1 MCGGGGRGYS
11 HIRAVRVCAARKP
24 PIFRPRPLL
33 KTPLFRPGPHRK
45 TPLFKNIHLFVP
57 LFRHGLLQKTPLLK
71 VYVSLLFLVPP
82 LPPRFLVRGRSE
94 SHLLMCFPS
103 FFFLCLSS
111 CLLCFNPRL
120 PYRTLPNPPLHFSTI
135 HYSRIPSAPLC
146 SSPLSLPILRSHPL
160 ELPYPIPCPAL
171 PSSHLNSSPPLSS
184 PLPYLTLSSH
194 LIPSSP
200 YPHISFAPFPP
211 HYHTLHSPR
220 LPYHPLRALLYAPC
234 PLVPAPPHP
243 FHTFLPLASPPLPSP
258 SSLPSSFS
266 RPSPRILYPTFLHSL
281 SYSTPPLLHSHRLP
295 SPPLVPLPF
304 PTRSHTLP
312 YPSSPHP
319 SLTSPTLLYLPYS
332 TLYATV
338 SSPPLRYLR
347 CLSVCL
353 SICLS
358 ARTLIGL
365 AGRRTD
371 SDTDSAHVLVY
382 RQTVGRTDW
391 QIDK

>member
-1 MCGGGGRGYS
+1 MCRPKVPHFSASAAPKDSTFSTWTAPKYPS
-11 HIRAVRVCAARKP
+11 FQKYTFVCSTFPTWAASKDPAFKSIRFFVIFSSTP
-24 PIFRPRPLL
+24 P
-33 KTPLFRPGPHRK
+33 
-45 TPLFKNIHLFVP
+45 
-57 LFRHGLLQKTPLLK
+57 
-71 VYVSLLFLVPP
+71 
-82 LPPRFLVRGRSE
+82 PPRFLVRGRSE

-160 ELPYPIPCPAL
+160 ELSYPIPCPAL
-171 PSSHLNSSPPLSS
+171 TSSHLNSSPPLSS

-243 FHTFLPLASPPLPSP
+243 FHTILPLASPPLP
-258 SSLPSSFS
+258 
-266 RPSPRILYPTFLHSL
+266 FL
-281 SYSTPPLLHSHRLP
+281 PPLLFL
-295 SPPLVPLPF
+295 PPL
-304 PTRSHTLP
+304 S
-312 YPSSPHP
+312 
-319 SLTSPTLLYLPYS
+319 
-332 TLYATV
+332 
-338 SSPPLRYLR
+338 
-347 CLSVCL
+347 
-353 SICLS
+353 
-358 ARTLIGL
+358 
-365 AGRRTD
+365 
-371 SDTDSAHVLVY
+371 
-382 RQTVGRTDW
+382 
-391 QIDK
+391 

>member
-1 MCGGGGRGYS
+1 MCRPKAPHFSASAAPKDSTFSTWTAPKDPPFQKYTFVCS
-11 HIRAVRVCAARKP
+11 TFPTWAASKDPAFKSIRFFVIFSSTP
-24 PIFRPRPLL
+24 PP
-33 KTPLFRPGPHRK
+33 
-45 TPLFKNIHLFVP
+45 
-57 LFRHGLLQKTPLLK
+57 
-71 VYVSLLFLVPP
+71 S
-82 LPPRFLVRGRSE
+82 RFFVRGRSE

-135 HYSRIPSAPLC
+135 HYPRIPSAPLC

-200 YPHISFAPFPP
+200 YPHISFAPIPSLP
-211 HYHTLHSPR
+211 TTILYTPLAYHTIPSMPFSMLPALSSQLLPTLFIPFFPSPR
-220 LPYHPLRALLYAPC
+220 
-234 PLVPAPPHP
+234 
-243 FHTFLPLASPPLPSP
+243 LPSP

-266 RPSPRILYPTFLHSL
+266 RPSPRILYPTVLHSL

-295 SPPLVPLPF
+295 SPPLIPLPF

-319 SLTSPTLLYLPYS
+319 TSLTSPTLLYLPYS

-347 CLSVCL
+347 CLSVCTHTN
-353 SICLS
+353 
-358 ARTLIGL
+358 RF
-365 AGRRTD
+365 GRQKD
-371 SDTDSAHVLVY
+371 
-382 RQTVGRTDW
+382 
-391 QIDK
+391 